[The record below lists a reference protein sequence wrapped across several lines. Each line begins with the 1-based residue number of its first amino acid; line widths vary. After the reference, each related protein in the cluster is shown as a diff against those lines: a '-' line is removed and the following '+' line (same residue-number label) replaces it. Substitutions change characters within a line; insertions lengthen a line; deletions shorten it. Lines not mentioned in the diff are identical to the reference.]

1 MPENYYDDVC
11 FFGDFSLND
20 YLKGD
25 SYLIGES
32 SLKFGLRSTLPER
45 VFWLNFAFS
54 FFTIS
59 TSIYELVILAT
70 LAGDSEITDIFK
82 PNYYFYYTWISV
94 KF

>member
-45 VFWLNFAFS
+45 VF
-54 FFTIS
+54 
-59 TSIYELVILAT
+59 
-70 LAGDSEITDIFK
+70 
-82 PNYYFYYTWISV
+82 
-94 KF
+94 